1 MGLGAWYERVAVWS
15 SWYEHGYR
23 GWGWGWCGCELEVSG
38 NGGLAMLLLV
48 AANMLSDRL
57 TISMARPSIALET
70 RAKES
75 LSQWTVFSLLYV
87 IWSVMS
93 ESEMRLSDNGVKEV
107 VVARGGI
114 GIIIISKLLSTA
126 LANSAMDCIS
136 DVRLLGWDAVSL
148 DPSVVQGIVFVV
160 VSIVIAILVVIGSIK
175 SAIQSMA

>member
-1 MGLGAWYERVAVWS
+1 MGLGAWYEQVAVWS
-15 SWYEHGYR
+15 SWYERGYR
-23 GWGWGWCGCELEVSG
+23 GWGWGRCGCELEVSG
-38 NGGLAMLLLV
+38 NGGPAMLLLV
-48 AANMLSDRL
+48 AANILSDRL

-87 IWSVMS
+87 IWSVVS

-107 VVARGGI
+107 VVAGGGI

-136 DVRLLGWDAVSL
+136 DVWLLGWDAVSL
-148 DPSVVQGIVFVV
+148 DRSVVQGVVFAVVGVV
-160 VSIVIAILVVIGSIK
+160 VGIIVVVGSIK
-175 SAIQSMA
+175 SAIRSTA